1 VTVRSERRR
10 TNPAQLRLFDPSV
23 EAAWRLGESWAQGEL
38 LGFDLE
44 TTGIDRFDDYPV
56 SFAFVRVRR
65 GQVVERITAIV
76 DPGRP
81 IPAEATA
88 VHGITDEQAHRE
100 GMELDRA
107 TDLLASVLVSASRRG
122 VPVVGIKLDFDLTII
137 DVLCRRQDGSGL
149 AERGWLGPALDI
161 LVLDR
166 HVDPFRPGRRT
177 LVDLCATYGVPIDKA
192 HSAEADALAAAWV
205 LLALARRY
213 PKLASTSAQAL
224 HEAQVAYHRA
234 WVSSY
239 DQWRRSRGLSGLDPI
254 EAMWPLAMLAQTG
267 QGVA

>member
-1 VTVRSERRR
+1 MTVRSERRR
-10 TNPAQLRLFDPSV
+10 PNPAQLRLFDPSV
-23 EAAWRLGESWAQGEL
+23 EAACRLGESWAQGEL

-44 TTGIDRFDDYPV
+44 TTGVNRFDDSPV
-56 SFAFVRVRR
+56 SFALVRVRG
-65 GQVVERITAIV
+65 GQVVERVTAIV

-88 VHGITDEQAHRE
+88 VHGITDERARRE

-107 TDLLASVLVSASRRG
+107 TDLLASALVSASRHG
-122 VPVVGIKLDFDLTII
+122 VPIVGIKLDFDLTMV
-137 DVLCRRQDGSGL
+137 DVLCRRKDDLGL
-149 AERGWLGPALDI
+149 AERGWLGPALDV

-177 LVDLCATYGVPIDKA
+177 LVDLCANYGVPIDRA
-192 HSAEADALAAAWV
+192 HSAEADALAAARV
-205 LLALARRY
+205 LLALACRH
-213 PKLASTSAQAL
+213 PELAGTSAQAL

-239 DQWRRSRGLSGLDPI
+239 DQGRRSRGLSGLDPV
-254 EAMWPLAMLAQTG
+254 EAMWPLAMLSRTG